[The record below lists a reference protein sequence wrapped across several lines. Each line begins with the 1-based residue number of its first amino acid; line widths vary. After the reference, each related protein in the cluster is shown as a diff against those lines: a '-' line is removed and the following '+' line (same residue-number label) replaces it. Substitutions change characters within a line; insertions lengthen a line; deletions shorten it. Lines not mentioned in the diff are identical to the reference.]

1 MSRLTPDQRTM
12 LATWQQHAHAEF
24 VLKDTEAA
32 LATMTENPYVF
43 LVSSGTAR
51 VGRAAVRDFYA
62 NHFLPQ
68 IPPDLEITSLSQ
80 TFDNDR
86 IAEEMVNPLHPHD
99 RYGLD
104 SSRCATYGSKSRV
117 RGSCDHP
124 VPRRQ
129 SGQRASLLGSGHV
142 AVPDGHPG
150 SSFGGGRSRQCGPTP
165 EIPLIRGNTN
175 WPQAAAI
182 CFGKTMTVY

>member
-1 MSRLTPDQRTM
+1 
-12 LATWQQHAHAEF
+12 
-24 VLKDTEAA
+24 
-32 LATMTENPYVF
+32 MTENPYVF

-129 SGQRASLLGSGHV
+129 SVHEHLYWDQATLLFQMGIL
-142 AVPDGHPG
+142 DHP
-150 SSFGGGRSRQCGPTP
+150 
-165 EIPLIRGNTN
+165 L
-175 WPQAAAI
+175 AAA
-182 CFGKTMTVY
+182 GADSAARLLKLR